1 MVSVSFFRPNL
12 KGISVNRK
20 LLEEVC
26 RTPGIPG
33 YEDAIQ
39 DVVQE
44 FLDRV
49 CDQVSRD
56 LVGNVIGVKRATHP
70 PVDGNRPLR
79 VILAAHADEVGMM
92 VKHIDGDGFIRFQGV
107 GGLNP
112 QVLVSQRVI
121 IHGRKPV
128 HGVIVPR
135 RNGQPLPTL
144 EEMLIDVGL
153 SREKVC
159 ESVEVGDI
167 ITFAQELVELND
179 KVYMGRNFDD
189 RIGTYCLL
197 DVMKHLGPTS
207 VDVYAVST
215 VQEEMGVRGMPMA
228 AYAIE
233 PDIGL
238 ALDGSVTWG
247 AHIPKHEHICAMGE
261 GTGIYIMDRLTIGDR
276 RLVQFLFDLCE
287 QNSIAYQR
295 NIGGGTDAS
304 AIQRTKAGAL
314 STTIGAPVRYMHSTV
329 QLCHEDDI
337 EATVALLKVFLEH
350 AHELIP

>member
-179 KVYMGRNFDD
+179 KV
-189 RIGTYCLL
+189 
-197 DVMKHLGPTS
+197 
-207 VDVYAVST
+207 
-215 VQEEMGVRGMPMA
+215 
-228 AYAIE
+228 
-233 PDIGL
+233 
-238 ALDGSVTWG
+238 AL
-247 AHIPKHEHICAMGE
+247 
-261 GTGIYIMDRLTIGDR
+261 
-276 RLVQFLFDLCE
+276 
-287 QNSIAYQR
+287 
-295 NIGGGTDAS
+295 
-304 AIQRTKAGAL
+304 
-314 STTIGAPVRYMHSTV
+314 
-329 QLCHEDDI
+329 
-337 EATVALLKVFLEH
+337 
-350 AHELIP
+350 